1 MAYGFDEDKN
11 KVEVLE
17 KSQAG
22 ELGSL
27 STSNKGS
34 LVAAINELKA
44 TVNQI
49 NTSINSIN
57 SSIST
62 LNTNYN
68 NLSKKHGND
77 LNDIHSM
84 IGGVQQES
92 QGMFNEVLH
101 IANDALGLVHKYHG

>member
-11 KVEVLE
+11 KVQVLE

-44 TVNQI
+44 AVNQI
-49 NTSINSIN
+49 NTSILSIN
-57 SSIST
+57 ANIGT
-62 LNTNYN
+62 INANHNKLVKIVDDNLMNLN
-68 NLSKKHGND
+68 GNINTVRYEMEDRCKD
-77 LNDIHSM
+77 LQSQIVYTQQM
-84 IGGVQQES
+84 IQ
-92 QGMFNEVLH
+92 
-101 IANDALGLVHKYHG
+101 KYHK

>member
-27 STSNKGS
+27 STNNKGS

-44 TVNQI
+44 AVNQI

-77 LNDIHSM
+77 INDIHSM

-92 QGMFNEVLH
+92 KGMFDEVLH